1 MAHGP
6 LVLYQTEDIWPHIA
20 ILFKSYVRYLEVHTC
35 NVLIRNGDTNSSQEA
50 VGPLTDSL
58 YKQVINLLQL
68 VKTSSSRMS
77 EAAALFMDELANVVG
92 QGHLDSKVEVDTI
105 QIPVDTKSPEFTN
118 LKLLADKYSVY

>member
-1 MAHGP
+1 M
-6 LVLYQTEDIWPHIA
+6 
-20 ILFKSYVRYLEVHTC
+20 S
-35 NVLIRNGDTNSSQEA
+35 RNGDTNSSQEA

-92 QGHLDSKVEVDTI
+92 QGHLDSKVEVTTVHV
-105 QIPVDTKSPEFTN
+105 QIPVDTNAEFPEFTN
-118 LKLLADKYSVY
+118 LKPYADKYVSESILLNFSIN

>member
-1 MAHGP
+1 MSDLAHGP
-6 LVLYQTEDIWPHIA
+6 LRTEDIWPHIS
-20 ILFKSYVRYLEVHTC
+20 ILFKWYVRYLEVHTC

-92 QGHLDSKVEVDTI
+92 QGHLNSKVEVDSI
-105 QIPVDTKSPEFTN
+105 QIPVDTKSPEFTY
-118 LKLLADKYSVY
+118 LKLLADKYSVC